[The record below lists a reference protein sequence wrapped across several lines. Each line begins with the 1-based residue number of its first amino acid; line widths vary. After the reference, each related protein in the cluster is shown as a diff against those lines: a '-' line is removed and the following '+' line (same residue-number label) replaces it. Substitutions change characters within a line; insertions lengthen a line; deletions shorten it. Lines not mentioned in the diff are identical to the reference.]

1 MVTKLNKSSY
11 VQVTI
16 ISTIKMYSHTAVGT
30 WLWFLRAEIRVSH
43 SKLVNRIIKI
53 NYAHNLHVKMLDFA
67 PFTDL
72 YLKNANCSQD

>member
-1 MVTKLNKSSY
+1 MYTVTQLLARESIQLFPLS
-11 VQVTI
+11 
-16 ISTIKMYSHTAVGT
+16 
-30 WLWFLRAEIRVSH
+30 WFLRTGIRVSH

-53 NYAHNLHVKMLDFA
+53 NHAHNLHVKMLDFA

>member
-1 MVTKLNKSSY
+1 MKV
-11 VQVTI
+11 
-16 ISTIKMYSHTAVGT
+16 
-30 WLWFLRAEIRVSH
+30 WFLRAGIRVSH

-53 NYAHNLHVKMLDFA
+53 IYAHNLHVKMLDFA